1 MEQKLFYTQP
11 NSSAFSAKLT
21 KIIPLDNHCFGLI
34 LDATAFYPE
43 GGGQPCDT
51 GTIQDYPIIDV
62 QERDGQIIH
71 IINEPIDMNLLNTN
85 VKGIVNWRRRF
96 DHMQQH
102 SGQHILSAVF
112 YNTFHAKTVGF
123 HMGSESCQIDLAM
136 DELTLEM
143 ANQVECLA
151 NELIFANKPI
161 VTKWIGTDELPL
173 FPIRKIP
180 AKKIENARL
189 VYIEDFDYSLCCG
202 THTATTG
209 AIGLVKIR
217 HWERKNNAVRIDFVC
232 GGRALQD
239 YQYKNALLNRLS
251 NQFSSALPSLEAAIE
266 QTVAKSERLIKELLH
281 AKQALYQQL
290 AVQLAEETEPLKN
303 GVTIVTHIMNDAYPQ
318 DVNMLAKE
326 LLQRPKTIVLLAGVD
341 AEKSKNHLVFS
352 AVGDIA
358 NIHMG
363 QQLKNTLAKL
373 GGKGGGSATA
383 AQGGCAHSGNLCAAL
398 EQAKT
403 DIIAVLLKG

>member
-11 NSSAFSAKLT
+11 NSSTFSAKLT
-21 KIIPLDNHCFGLI
+21 NIIPLDNHCFGLI

-62 QERDGQIIH
+62 QERDGQIVH
-71 IINEPIDMNLLNTN
+71 IIKEPIDMDLLNTN
-85 VKGIVNWRRRF
+85 VKGMVNWRRRF

-112 YNTFHAKTVGF
+112 YNTFQAKTVGF

-143 ANQVECLA
+143 ADRVECLA
-151 NELIFANKPI
+151 NELLFANKPI
-161 VTKWIGTDELPL
+161 VTQWVGADELSS

-180 AKKIENARL
+180 KKKIENARL

-251 NQFSSALPSLEAAIE
+251 NQFSSAIPSLEAAIE
-266 QTVAKSERLIKELLH
+266 QTVTKSERLTKELLH

-290 AVQLAEETEPLKN
+290 AAQLAEDTDSLAG
-303 GVTIVTHIMNDAYPQ
+303 GVTIITHILHDAYPQ

-341 AEKSKNHLVFS
+341 TEKSKNHLLFS
-352 AVGDIA
+352 ATDDIA
-358 NIHMG
+358 NINMG
-363 QQLKNTLAKL
+363 WQLKNTLAEL
-373 GGKGGGSATA
+373 GGKGGGSALA
-383 AQGGCAHSGNLCAAL
+383 AQGGCAHNSNLCAAL
-398 EQAKT
+398 AQAKT
-403 DIIAVLLKG
+403 EIAAALLKG